1 MIGNDIV
8 DRTLASQESNWRRRG
23 FLAKIF
29 TAHEQHLI
37 REAADPDQLVWL
49 LWSMKESAYKVHVR
63 TTANRVF
70 APIKLVCRLTELTTT
85 TATGTVDC
93 GGSYE
98 IKSVLTPDYINT
110 IAFSTDFIP
119 AFTGLVVSFTD
130 SAYQTQHRV
139 IRERIKQ
146 HSSAL
151 LAVPELAI
159 HIQKDK
165 AGIPELRV
173 GNSARLPLSISHHGR
188 FGAYV
193 IGCTGLQPG
202 EPYIL
207 KPLPAISGTRRAFF
221 GYAA

>member
-8 DRTLASQESNWRRRG
+8 DLAQAKRESNWQRRG

-37 REAADPDQLVWL
+37 REAADPDLLVWL
-49 LWSMKESAYKVHVR
+49 LWSMKESAYKVHIR

-70 APIKLVCRLTELTTT
+70 APTKLACRLTEVTTT

-98 IKSVLTPDYINT
+98 IKSVLTPDYIST
-110 IAFSTDFIP
+110 IAFPTNFIP
-119 AFTGLVVSFTD
+119 PFTESVVSFADTT
-130 SAYQTQHRV
+130 YQTQHRV

-146 HSSAL
+146 DSSAL

-159 HIQKDK
+159 HIQKNK
-165 AGIPELRV
+165 TGIPELKV
-173 GNSARLPLSISHHGR
+173 GNSSGLPLSISHHGR

-193 IGCTGLQPG
+193 IIYNTAEELTCT
-202 EPYIL
+202 
-207 KPLPAISGTRRAFF
+207 K
-221 GYAA
+221 